1 LLEAPGEQTRFSHGY
16 KGYFSGDAPSRT
28 ASVGVGI
35 SKRSRMTARAPAS
48 RLQNGQLRAA
58 TAAPAMQAWRA
69 EISTG

>member
-1 LLEAPGEQTRFSHGY
+1 LLEAPAEQTRFSRSY

-48 RLQNGQLRAA
+48 RLQNGQLRVAMA
-58 TAAPAMQAWRA
+58 EPAMQAWRA